1 MDFGPLLAKV
11 MTVAAKTKDLADTIE
26 EIHQEIQ
33 RMIVTKAEVEEIRID
48 DPDA

>member
-26 EIHQEIQ
+26 EIHQDIQ
-33 RMIVTKAEVEEIRID
+33 RMIVTKAEVEEISLD
-48 DPDA
+48 VPDA

>member
-33 RMIVTKAEVEEIRID
+33 RMIVTKAEVNEINIHEEE
-48 DPDA
+48 